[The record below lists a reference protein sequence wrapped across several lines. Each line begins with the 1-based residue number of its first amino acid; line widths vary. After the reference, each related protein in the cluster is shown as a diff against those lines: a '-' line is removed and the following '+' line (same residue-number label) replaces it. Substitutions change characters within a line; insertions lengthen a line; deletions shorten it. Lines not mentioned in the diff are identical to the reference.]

1 MRTSGG
7 RGVLVEFGHPWTRGE
22 GGSKK
27 GKFLQ
32 TSFMDGP
39 LRNHLGLGEVGD
51 FLIYILEALVFMY
64 DYMKRKMML
73 KIA

>member
-1 MRTSGG
+1 MISDTPG
-7 RGVLVEFGHPWTRGE
+7 RGGE

-39 LRNHLGLGEVGD
+39 LETLNVAVTLSKLRWQQEN
-51 FLIYILEALVFMY
+51 
-64 DYMKRKMML
+64 
-73 KIA
+73 

>member
-1 MRTSGG
+1 MIDLMSIVHMDKISVEIAKKNLNADVLGEGGGWSVISDNPG
-7 RGVLVEFGHPWTRGE
+7 RGGGGE

-39 LRNHLGLGEVGD
+39 
-51 FLIYILEALVFMY
+51 
-64 DYMKRKMML
+64 
-73 KIA
+73 